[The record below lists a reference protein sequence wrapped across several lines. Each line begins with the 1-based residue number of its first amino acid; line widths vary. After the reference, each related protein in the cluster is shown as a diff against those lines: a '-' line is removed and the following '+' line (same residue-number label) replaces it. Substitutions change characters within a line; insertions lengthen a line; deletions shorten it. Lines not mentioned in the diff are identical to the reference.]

1 MQCERVYQRD
11 PTLELILVDLTVVTE
26 CTSVV
31 LLLVTSSTLIQKHM
45 WKFTRAAT

>member
-11 PTLELILVDLTVVTE
+11 PNLELILVDLTVVTE

-31 LLLVTSSTLIQKHM
+31 LLVTSSTLIQKHM